1 MRHGTAYVL
10 LCTFVSVVAVS
21 SPCPPGFVEHKK
33 SCYWFSKIKANFA
46 EARSYCQYF
55 GSHLA
60 RVTSR
65 DEDDFVRGHAT
76 IHGKAATY
84 WLGATDLNVEGTWL
98 WEGQQAMDY
107 SNWSTGQ
114 PDNYGGGEHCLDI
127 KQSYGNYLWNDAPCT
142 SHAANFICEKGVK
155 A

>member
-1 MRHGTAYVL
+1 MRHETTSVL
-10 LCTFVSVVAVS
+10 LFTLASVAAVNS
-21 SPCPPGFVEHKK
+21 ICPLGFVEHKK
-33 SCYWFSKIKANFA
+33 SCYWFSKIMANFA

-60 RVTSR
+60 KVTSK
-65 DEDDFVRGHAT
+65 DEDDFVRCYAYSRGR
-76 IHGKAATY
+76 AANY

-114 PDNYGGGEHCLDI
+114 PDNSAGIEHCLDI
-127 KQSYGNYLWNDAPCT
+127 KQRYESYLWNDENCNKT
-142 SHAANFICEKGVK
+142 ANFICEMEVK
-155 A
+155 T